1 MVRLSHSTLNMKG
14 KNDMARKTELLYMK
28 LCHQL
33 MSDYEDKPYYSPL
46 PGERELCEIYKV
58 SRPTVRKA
66 LEVLESEGCIARF
79 AGKGAFFI
87 GNKQE
92 EESKD
97 ENPASTNIAFYNQVR
112 LRGDYTRSKVLSQKI
127 ELADKEVAEALQIKQ
142 GDRVFY
148 LERLRYINEELWSI
162 SDAYIAYEKCPELM
176 EYDFTE
182 RSLHNTLS
190 NYGHV
195 PLRAKRHLTIRK
207 ADDYESF
214 NLGLEKDAPVCVAK
228 AVTTDMTGK
237 PLEYSVSRSDAY
249 HMSIEL
255 VQQNKIKADETA
267 SYTNIM

>member
-1 MVRLSHSTLNMKG
+1 
-14 KNDMARKTELLYMK
+14 MARKTELLYMK

-33 MSDYEDKPYYSPL
+33 MSDYENKPYYSPL

-66 LEVLESEGCIARF
+66 LEVLENEGCIARF

-92 EESKD
+92 ESED
-97 ENPASTNIAFYNQVR
+97 ENSVSTNIAFYNQVR

-127 ELADKEVAEALQIKQ
+127 ETANEEVAQALQISQ

-176 EYDFTE
+176 GYDFTE
-182 RSLHNTLS
+182 RSLHNLITGM
-190 NYGHV
+190 YH
-195 PLRAKRHLTIRK
+195 RK
-207 ADDYESF
+207 QRD
-214 NLGLEKDAPVCVAK
+214 
-228 AVTTDMTGK
+228 
-237 PLEYSVSRSDAY
+237 
-249 HMSIEL
+249 I
-255 VQQNKIKADETA
+255 
-267 SYTNIM
+267 

>member
-1 MVRLSHSTLNMKG
+1 MKG

-33 MSDYEDKPYYSPL
+33 MIDYQNKPYYSPL

-66 LEVLESEGCIARF
+66 LEVLESEGCIVRF

-92 EESKD
+92 ESED
-97 ENPASTNIAFYNQVR
+97 ENPVSKNIAFYNQVR
-112 LRGDYTRSKVLSQKI
+112 LRGDYTRSKVLSQKV
-127 ELADKEVAEALQIKQ
+127 ETADQEVAEALQIGQ

-162 SDAYIAYEKCPELM
+162 SDAYITYEKCPELM

-195 PLRAKRHLTIRK
+195 PSKAKRHLTIRK

-228 AVTTDMTGK
+228 TVTMDTTGK

-249 HMSIEL
+249 RMSIEL

-267 SYTNIM
+267 AYTNIM

>member
-1 MVRLSHSTLNMKG
+1 
-14 KNDMARKTELLYMK
+14 MARKTELLYMK

-33 MSDYEDKPYYSPL
+33 MSDYENKPYYSPL

-66 LEVLESEGCIARF
+66 LEVLESEGCIVRF

-92 EESKD
+92 ESED
-97 ENPASTNIAFYNQVR
+97 ENPA
-112 LRGDYTRSKVLSQKI
+112 
-127 ELADKEVAEALQIKQ
+127 LQIRQ

-162 SDAYIAYEKCPELM
+162 SDAYITYEKCPELM

-195 PLRAKRHLTIRK
+195 PSKAKRHLMIRK

-228 AVTTDMTGK
+228 TVTMDTTGK

-249 HMSIEL
+249 RMSIEL

-267 SYTNIM
+267 AYTNIM